1 MRQDTLFATGIV
13 IVLTLLSF
21 VMARSALQQRVLAQ
35 LSGILFARETLLEQ
49 ALQSAREEA
58 ALLGSRSELVR
69 IAQGG
74 ELQGTLEAMLINMRD
89 EHMPAQAIAVFDRT
103 GTLRGSVGTSME
115 APFDATQATIL
126 QPITGDEGWKAYRV
140 FAPIRSDDGKNV
152 GAVGIEFDVVSLLQP
167 LLSATSLGETGE
179 ILLAMEKNNAII
191 LLHHR
196 YSAADRRII
205 LLGSLDDQYAFDLPL
220 AQALKGETGIRSAED
235 YAGKK
240 VFSAYRLIPVLGW
253 GLEVKVDRT
262 EALRSVTTLAVSMGV
277 AGALLTM
284 LAVFVT
290 RLLALRLTQPL
301 IRLSGRVSLLR
312 PGNWSFR
319 SSVRSGDEVE
329 VLDRVVEDLA
339 ARLKMTYDHLEDE
352 VTKRTAELREQYVKD
367 RAILESIEH
376 GVVAVDR
383 RGKILDINP
392 SVERLL
398 GVEREMILGESV
410 SQAISF
416 CIHRKPCPAKKHP
429 VMQALE
435 KREPIRA
442 ATNMHM
448 NIVRADRGLL
458 PVNVAVTPLLVGR
471 KLLGAVLVFQD
482 MTDDR
487 RIDYIKSE
495 FISLASHQLRTPIS
509 TLRWY
514 IELLSDGKN
523 KNLTQVQRE
532 SIVEMQTAATRMADL
547 VEALLHAARLE
558 GGSITPKL
566 KKVNI
571 TALLTNIAEELRA
584 LGKDA
589 KISCAIDIPTKPVMI
604 MTDAILV
611 HIVLQNLFSNAV
623 KYSHPNGQVN
633 VKVRV
638 RNGWVEIE
646 VTDRGIGI
654 PTPEQHRIFE
664 RLFRARNATT
674 VDTDGNGL
682 GLFIS
687 HMIVDIL
694 GGKISFK
701 SMENKGSAFTVRLP
715 MGTKKSGVPSPASS

>member
-1 MRQDTLFATGIV
+1 MRQDTLFAVSIV
-13 IVLTLLSF
+13 VILTLLSF
-21 VMARSALQQRVLAQ
+21 VMARSALEQRVLAQ
-35 LSGILFARETLLEQ
+35 LSGILSARETLLERT
-49 ALQSAREEA
+49 LQSAREEA
-58 ALLGSRSELVR
+58 VLLGSRSDLVR
-69 IAQGG
+69 IAQG
-74 ELQGTLEAMLINMRD
+74 EKAQGILEAILANMRD
-89 EHMPAQAIAVFDRT
+89 EHMPAQAIAVFDSA
-103 GTLRGSVGTSME
+103 GTLRGSVGTAMV
-115 APFDATQATIL
+115 APSGSLQTTIL
-126 QPITGDEGWKAYRV
+126 QPVTGNEGWKAYRI
-140 FAPIRSDDGKNV
+140 FAPVRSDNGRRV
-152 GAVGIEFDVVSLLQP
+152 GVIGIEFDVVSLLQP
-167 LLSATSLGETGE
+167 LLSAASLGETGE
-179 ILLAMEKNNAII
+179 ILLAMEKDGAIV

-196 YSAADRRII
+196 YSTADQKVII
-205 LLGSLDDQYAFDLPL
+205 LGSLGDQYAFDLPL

-262 EALRSVTTLAVSMGV
+262 EALRSVTALAVSMGV
-277 AGALLTM
+277 AGALLTI

-301 IRLSGRVSLLR
+301 VRLSGRVSLLR
-312 PGNWSFR
+312 PGNWVFR

-339 ARLKMTYDHLEDE
+339 ARLKVTYDHLEDE
-352 VTKRTAELREQYVKD
+352 VTKRTAELREQYAKD

-398 GVEREMILGESV
+398 GVERKAVLGEPIA
-410 SQAISF
+410 QALPF
-416 CIHRKPCPAKKHP
+416 CIHRKPCPANRHP
-429 VMQALE
+429 VMRALE
-435 KREPIRA
+435 KRAPVRA
-442 ATNMHM
+442 ATNTHM
-448 NIVRADRGLL
+448 NIVRADHGLL
-458 PVNVAVTPLLVGR
+458 PVNFAVTPLLVGR
-471 KLLGAVLVFQD
+471 KLIGAVLVFQD

-514 IELLSDGKN
+514 IELLSDEKN
-523 KNLTQVQRE
+523 KNLTPVQRE
-532 SIVEMQTAATRMADL
+532 SIVEMQTAAARMADL

-558 GGSITPKL
+558 GGSITPKFGS
-566 KKVNI
+566 VNI
-571 TALLTNIAEELRA
+571 TALLTDIAEELRA
-584 LGKDA
+584 LAKDA
-589 KISCAIDIPTKPVMI
+589 KISCAIDIPSKPVMI

-623 KYSHPNGQVN
+623 KYSRPGAQVN

-638 RNGWVEIE
+638 HSGDVEIE
-646 VTDRGIGI
+646 VADRGIGI
-654 PTPEQHRIFE
+654 PAAEQHRIFE

-701 SMENKGSAFTVRLP
+701 STENKGSTFTVRLP
-715 MGTKKSGVPSPASS
+715 KNTRKKTV